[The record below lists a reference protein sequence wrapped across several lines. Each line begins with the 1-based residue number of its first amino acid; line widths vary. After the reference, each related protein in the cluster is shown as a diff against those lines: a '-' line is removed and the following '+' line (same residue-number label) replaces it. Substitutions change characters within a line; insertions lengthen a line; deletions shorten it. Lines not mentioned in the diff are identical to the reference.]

1 MAGKA
6 AKGRD
11 ALRGGAESILESISD
26 GVFTV
31 DKDWRIVHF
40 NRAAELITGVR
51 RRDAVGRHCAEVFR
65 AGMCETGCALRK
77 TVETGK
83 PVIDRAGFIVSA
95 DGRRIPVSVSTAI
108 LRDARGRIIGGAE
121 TFRDLSV
128 VEELRRELEGRVRMG
143 DLASRSAAMRR
154 ILEVLPLVADSDAT
168 VLVRGETG
176 TGKEVLARAIHAQ
189 GPRAR
194 KPFVA
199 VHCAALPETLLESEF
214 FGHVKGAFT
223 GATRDRPGR
232 FAMAEGGTVFLDE
245 IGDIGAAVQVR
256 LLRVLQERAYEP
268 LGATRTRRAD
278 VRIIAATRRDLEALI
293 REGAFR
299 EDLYYRLN
307 VVTIELPPLRARKED
322 IPLLVD
328 HFLGRFNRRQG
339 RNVAGVDHDAL
350 ALLMAHDYPGN
361 VRELG
366 NIIERAFV
374 LCGEGPIRR
383 EHLPPELGGRPVAA
397 APAEATLAA
406 QMRVAEEAAIR
417 AALDRHGGNR
427 LAAARALGLHK
438 STLFRKIK
446 ALGIES
452 AAGRGPAAKSR

>member
-1 MAGKA
+1 MAEQA
-6 AKGRD
+6 AEMAD

-31 DKDWRIVHF
+31 DRNWRVVSF
-40 NRAAELITGVR
+40 NRAAEAITGVR
-51 RRDAVGRHCAEVFR
+51 RRDAIGKRCAEVFR
-65 AGMCETGCALRK
+65 AGMCETGCALRE
-77 TVETGK
+77 TIETGK
-83 PVIDRAGFIVSA
+83 PVINRAGFIVSA

-108 LRDARGRIIGGAE
+108 LRDADGRIVGGAE

-128 VEELRRELEGRVRMG
+128 VEELRRELDGRVRMG

-154 ILEVLPLVADSDAT
+154 ILEVLPRVADSDAT

-245 IGDIGAAVQVR
+245 IGDIGAAVQVC

-268 LGATRTRRAD
+268 LGAERTRRAD
-278 VRIIAATRRDLEALI
+278 VRVIAATRRDLAALV
-293 REGAFR
+293 RKGVFR

-307 VVTIELPPLRARKED
+307 VVTLELPPLRARKED

-328 HFLGRFNRRQG
+328 HFVGRFNRRQG

-383 EHLPPELGGRPVAA
+383 EHLPPELGGRPATAA
-397 APAEATLAA
+397 AATTLAA
-406 QMRVAEEAAIR
+406 QVRAAEEAAIR

-446 ALGIES
+446 ALGIGS
-452 AAGRGPAAKSR
+452 AAGRGPPAKSR